1 MTFGDRLEELID
13 SLNLSRPEF
22 AKQVGSNKQT
32 IGHII
37 NNKSSPNFSIVHK
50 ILVGFPE
57 LSAEWL
63 CRGEGPMWKDGK
75 SVLLDSSKPDT
86 PKASTKND
94 RDWGNVTLRELGE
107 MVEAAKKNPSK

>member
-1 MTFGDRLEELID
+1 MTFGDRLEELIN

-50 ILVGFPE
+50 ILVGYPK

-63 CRGEGPMWKDGK
+63 CRGEGPMWKDGQ
-75 SVLLDSSKPDT
+75 SMATVSSSMDAPET
-86 PKASTKND
+86 STKDGRN
-94 RDWGNVTLRELGE
+94 WGDVTLRELGE
-107 MVEAAKKNPSK
+107 MVEAAKKNNK